1 MDDARCVR
9 DGCGRS
15 CVFCIRGENFADMA
29 NRYKTPC
36 QLVFQRRQKVH
47 LHAVITTAAGT
58 ASRARSWRISSC
70 YGRFQSEFY
79 RSDDQ
84 SRQIFSVTLMRCGR
98 EDHGP

>member
-15 CVFCIRGENFADMA
+15 CVFCIRGENFVDMA
-29 NRYKTPC
+29 DRYKTPC
-36 QLVFQRRQKVH
+36 QLVFQGWQKVH
-47 LHAVITTAAGT
+47 LNAVITAAAGA
-58 ASRARSWRISSC
+58 ASRTRSCRTPSC
-70 YGRFQSEFY
+70 YGRFQTTFY

>member
-15 CVFCIRGENFADMA
+15 CVFCILGENFADMA
-29 NRYKTPC
+29 NWYKTPC
-36 QLVFQRRQKVH
+36 QLVFQGRRKVH

-58 ASRARSWRISSC
+58 ASRVRSCRTPSC
-70 YGRFQSEFY
+70 YGRFQTTFY

>member
-47 LHAVITTAAGT
+47 WHAVITTAAGT
-58 ASRARSWRISSC
+58 ASRVRSPNSLILRVLL
-70 YGRFQSEFY
+70 
-79 RSDDQ
+79 DQ
-84 SRQIFSVTLMRCGR
+84 IL
-98 EDHGP
+98 

>member
-9 DGCGRS
+9 DGGGRS
-15 CVFCIRGENFADMA
+15 CVFCIRGENIADMA

-47 LHAVITTAAGT
+47 LHTVITTAAGT
-58 ASRARSWRISSC
+58 ASRVRSCRTPSC
-70 YGRFQSEFY
+70 YGRFQTTFY

-84 SRQIFSVTLMRCGR
+84 SRQIFSVTLMR
-98 EDHGP
+98 